1 MGEEDPSGGGLGRSF
16 NTARTDHGLGLG
28 RRDVWVLRGVD
39 NSSGDISMGRTRPGE
54 SSTLGSIGSHGD
66 ADD

>member
-1 MGEEDPSGGGLGRSF
+1 MGEEDPSGGGLGRSS

-39 NSSGDISMGRTRPGE
+39 NSGGDVSNGE
-54 SSTLGSIGSHGD
+54 SKAWIK
-66 ADD
+66 